1 MIVFLLYTLLLV
13 CLGILVRIFWIPL
26 MVTGAILVILAGII
40 VSAGLTASILTAIQA
55 IATNSEFL
63 GFNTYFI
70 YSLVFFVVASCVYGA
85 IISDIFEYSVGI
97 IRSIFKKY

>member
-1 MIVFLLYTLLLV
+1 MIVFILYTLLLV

-26 MVTGAILVILAGII
+26 LITGAILVILAGII
-40 VSAGLTASILTAIQA
+40 VSAGLTALILTAIQA
-55 IATNSEFL
+55 ISTNSEFL

-70 YSLVFFVVASCVYGA
+70 YSLVFFVVASCVYGG
-85 IISDIFEYSVGI
+85 IVSDIFEYSVNT